1 MTYDLTNIENARARL
16 IRAAVILA
24 LGTLVALASTHSANA
39 HPTFSCKKTYS
50 KTERAICKNTELGK
64 LDQWMAKEYKFL
76 RRSMN
81 RNDRRSLRNDQ
92 RNWLRVRNRCA
103 SRTNCIMD
111 QYYLRISELVEWNMP

>member
-1 MTYDLTNIENARARL
+1 MTYDLTNRENARARL

-24 LGTLVALASTHSANA
+24 LGATVAIAGTYSASAA
-39 HPTFSCKKTYS
+39 PTFSCKKTYS
-50 KTERAICKNTELGK
+50 KTERTICKNSELGK
-64 LDQWMAKEYKFL
+64 LDRWMAKEYKFL

-92 RNWLRVRNRCA
+92 RKWLHVRNRCG
-103 SRTNCIMD
+103 SRTSCIMD